1 MKLLME
7 NWRKYLI
14 ERETDQIY
22 SEIIDFLAAAFADK
36 KNYEFLDDEE
46 AESYGEEK
54 IDFSDP
60 KNEVAIARNDASTG
74 APTHFAIRAYG
85 DVVSG
90 LLQQE
95 RIDIGPF
102 QRFKRVTV
110 LTPNISEIISVFDSE
125 GNQYYEV
132 DYLAQDT
139 IFEEISNNAAN
150 DPTLHQYNNETPY
163 LLKLK
168 HVPRRFI
175 SRVGNFLVRY
185 VGGVINIKDCTSGY
199 RAIKSSFLRDL
210 DFSYLSTRGYSF
222 QSSLICDLGWQGAII
237 AEIPII
243 FNSRKA
249 GDSKLSL
256 RDQIEFLQNIPRLGF
271 RNIEDFFKY
280 SLVGFSGVFINLG
293 IYAFLTR
300 YYNFSEAI
308 APLLSIEAALIS
320 NFLLN
325 NFWTFGSRSNQS
337 RVRVKFIKFHLV
349 SGLGALI
356 NYLVFLLLFFFLEV
370 HDIFANLIGIAFAA
384 VVNYL
389 INSNWTW
396 KDNK

>member
-1 MKLLME
+1 MVRDLDINTLANQQNICFVLPTYNEEGTIESIIAQIKAEEKKQNIYKFSILVVDDNSIDQTQAIVKKVIDSTE
-7 NWRKYLI
+7 NIYLI
-14 ERETDQIY
+14 TGQKKGLGDAYKRGFLFALDTLEAVVIFQMDSDGQHEA
-22 SEIIDFLAAAFADK
+22 SIIP
-36 KNYEFLDDEE
+36 EFLKEIKAGKDVVIG
-46 AESYGEEK
+46 SRFIPGGSTP
-54 IDFSDP
+54 DFSLF
-60 KNEVAIARNDASTG
+60 R
-74 APTHFAIRAYG
+74 
-85 DVVSG
+85 
-90 LLQQE
+90 LL
-95 RIDIGPF
+95 
-102 QRFKRVTV
+102 
-110 LTPNISEIISVFDSE
+110 
-125 GNQYYEV
+125 
-132 DYLAQDT
+132 
-139 IFEEISNNAAN
+139 
-150 DPTLHQYNNETPY
+150 
-163 LLKLK
+163 
-168 HVPRRFI
+168 I
-175 SRVGNFLVRY
+175 SRVGNLLVRY
-185 VGGVINIKDCTSGY
+185 AGGVVNIKDCTSGY

-222 QSSLICDLGWQGAII
+222 QSSLICDLAWRGAVIS
-237 AEIPII
+237 EIPII
-243 FNSRKA
+243 FKSRKA

-256 RDQIEFLQNIPRLGF
+256 RDQIEFLLNIPRLGF
-271 RNIEDFFKY
+271 RNIEDFVKY
-280 SLVGFSGVFINLG
+280 SLVGFSGVLINLG

-337 RVRVKFIKFHLV
+337 RVRVKFLKFHLV

-356 NYLVFLLLFFFLEV
+356 NYLVFLLLFFVLEI